1 MSCLFT
7 VHLYSTSHCPSW
19 SASWRGPQHGGGAG
33 AGPKPETAVLSEISH
48 ILYLP
53 THPPLHVCSRLLDED
68 LSPSGC
74 VQHRAQSSP
83 SLSSALASRHC
94 YDTANTLLH
103 TMIISSCLFS
113 GVCFKSSSQTH
124 FTNRAPSLLLLF
136 TIQIAALAPTVSF
149 LYYSQVLTCHI
160 KCSIQIQIKSNFL
173 KSKVWTEHT

>member
-1 MSCLFT
+1 M
-7 VHLYSTSHCPSW
+7 
-19 SASWRGPQHGGGAG
+19 
-33 AGPKPETAVLSEISH
+33 AVLSEISH
-48 ILYLP
+48 ILCLP
-53 THPPLHVCSRLLDED
+53 THPLSTSAHVCWMKI
-68 LSPSGC
+68 SPPQAVYSTE
-74 VQHRAQSSP
+74 HNPHP

-94 YDTANTLLH
+94 YDTATTLLH

-113 GVCFKSSSQTH
+113 GVCFKSSFQTH

-173 KSKVWTEHT
+173 KSKV